1 MSQHPTFCNCDSCLN
16 GEPEPTELEQA
27 RYRKQCADYMASLG
41 PSAWERFRDERRVR
55 DRQWYKERKVARG

>member
-1 MSQHPTFCNCDSCLN
+1 MTHPTFCNCDSCLN

-41 PSAWERFRDERRVR
+41 PSLWQKQQAEHRRSHARVVE
-55 DRQWYKERKVARG
+55 KRKVARG